1 MFSLI
6 STLGNRS
13 ATFPL
18 QLLGWEVDV
27 VNTTQ
32 LSNHTGY
39 RRFGGMRLD
48 AAHLESVFEGM
59 DKNGLLRYG
68 RMLSGEYFEHGANK
82 LTPRD

>member
-1 MFSLI
+1 
-6 STLGNRS
+6 
-13 ATFPL
+13 
-18 QLLGWEVDV
+18 
-27 VNTTQ
+27 
-32 LSNHTGY
+32 
-39 RRFGGMRLD
+39 MRLD